1 MKIFI
6 TTIFLSVFYF
16 TSFSQLSTLEQ
27 KVLNLIKEYKIK
39 LNNDEVTEDS
49 KISQQCENYTKMM
62 VSINKLEHDPNLGY
76 QSEIIQKANS
86 YGFTEDELAK
96 KILNNFLNSP
106 SHKELIDENSR
117 KIGLGIITTKENYSW
132 VTIRFE

>member
-1 MKIFI
+1 MKTII
-6 TTIFLSVFYF
+6 TTLFILFSFV
-16 TSFSQLSTLEQ
+16 SFSQLTSLEQ
-27 KVLNLIKEYKIK
+27 KVVKLVKEYKLK
-39 LNNDEVTEDS
+39 LNGDEVTEDS
-49 KISQQCENYTKMM
+49 KIS
-62 VSINKLEHDPNLGY
+62 LESRTYSKTMISNNALKHDPNLGY

-86 YGFTEDELAK
+86 FGFTEENLAQ

-117 KIGLGIITTKENYSW
+117 KIGVGIIITKENYAW

>member
-1 MKIFI
+1 MKTII
-6 TTIFLSVFYF
+6 TTLFILFSFV
-16 TSFSQLSTLEQ
+16 SFSQLTSLEQ
-27 KVLNLIKEYKIK
+27 KVVKLVKEYKLK
-39 LNNDEVTEDS
+39 LNGDDVTEDS
-49 KISQQCENYTKMM
+49 KISLECRTYSKTMISNNE
-62 VSINKLEHDPNLGY
+62 LEHDPNLGY

-117 KIGLGIITTKENYSW
+117 KIGVGIITTKENYSW